1 MKTLEGIISDG
12 QIRTS
17 EPLDAWDD
25 ARVVVMILD
34 ETLDELRV
42 QAQATLEAEKQDR
55 LSKLLEINKTGQI
68 TAEQEREL
76 DNILAQVHELAAK
89 KAHAS
94 RLLERLVGL

>member
-17 EPLDAWDD
+17 EPLDAWDNT
-25 ARVVVMILD
+25 RVVVTILD

-42 QAQATLEAEKQDR
+42 QAQATLDAEKQAR

-68 TAEQEREL
+68 TAEQESEL
-76 DNILAQVHELAAK
+76 DDILARVHELAAK
-89 KAHAS
+89 KARAS
-94 RLLERLVGL
+94 RLLEQLKL